1 MAMGLRGEGGG
12 SAIAAHRTTPFMTI
26 DNELDEKKKKMIL
39 FLVLR
44 KKERK
49 KNKHAVYI
57 EIKDSII
64 FCPEYI
70 IVGRN
75 DGC

>member
-1 MAMGLRGEGGG
+1 MRDGGERRHSDRPKSKMAMGLRGEGGG

-49 KNKHAVYI
+49 KEKQTRGLY
-57 EIKDSII
+57 
-64 FCPEYI
+64 
-70 IVGRN
+70 RN
-75 DGC
+75 